1 MTSSFETL
9 LPSLKPWVENLIS
22 VWPSYAIKSQ
32 FASWEVLHIL
42 SLVLLGGTSIVLNLR
57 LIGVGMT
64 EESPSE
70 IYRNL
75 RRWQDLGVIGIVVTG
90 LLIGMANA
98 ERLYGSTAFL
108 VKIIAL
114 IAAILLTYGASRPVA
129 RADGVVSGKVRLF
142 LALGLVIWLLAV
154 GIFATGVLI
163 NPGLLHVV
171 TATALIVALLTRGSL
186 RWVFLGVSLLL
197 LATQLGITHFLVE
210 PFDVS
215 RLDPINKAFAWGLAA
230 WTFAVAA
237 FQLRAAGQE
246 PWLPKVVGYA
256 SILVWVTAAAAGR
269 GTGQC
274 RHVP

>member
-1 MTSSFETL
+1 MKISFETL
-9 LPSLKPWVENLIS
+9 IPSLKPWVEGLVN
-22 VWPSYAIKSQ
+22 VWPANAIKSQ

-42 SLVLLGGTSIVLNLR
+42 SLVLLGGTSIILNLR

-64 EESPSE
+64 EEAPSE

-75 RRWQDLGVIGIVVTG
+75 RRWQDLGVVGIVITG

-114 IAAILLTYGASRPVA
+114 IAGIVLTYGASRPVA
-129 RADGVVSGKVRLF
+129 RADGVVSGRAR
-142 LALGLVIWLLAV
+142 LALAIGLSIWLFGVA
-154 GIFATGVLI
+154 IFATGELI

-171 TATALIVALLTRGSL
+171 LAAGLIIALLTHGRL
-186 RWVFLGVSLLL
+186 RWVYVAVTLLL
-197 LATQLGITHFLVE
+197 LAAQLAITHFLVE
-210 PFDVS
+210 PFDIAK
-215 RLDPINKAFAWGLAA
+215 LDPINKSFAWGLAA

-237 FQLRAAGQE
+237 LQLRTTDKD
-246 PWLPKVVGYA
+246 PWLAKVVGYA

-269 GTGQC
+269 WIAFA
-274 RHVP
+274 